1 MKNMARAVAMCCCL
15 FVLALGHSQ
24 AGAAEN
30 YSQITDQQLIGILTE
45 EGFSPKLTKPNVIA
59 LKMEGRSVG
68 FFIAEGNGNIQA
80 YAGFKSPKA
89 SLSRINTWNKSKR
102 YSRAYMDDDGDPA
115 IELDLDLAG
124 GVTKERIADYIRTVS
139 LSVSA
144 FAGSISRD

>member
-1 MKNMARAVAMCCCL
+1 MKNVARAVAMCCCL
-15 FVLALGHSQ
+15 FVFVLGHGQ
-24 AGAAEN
+24 AGAVEN

-59 LKMEGRSVG
+59 VKMEGRSVV
-68 FFIAEGNGNIQA
+68 FFVSEGNNVQA

-89 SLSRINTWNKSKR
+89 SLNRINTWNKSKR
-102 YSRAYMDDDGDPA
+102 YSRAYMDDDGDPV

-144 FAGSISRD
+144 FAGNMVSE